1 MYKSK
6 LHRITIIIGLILG
19 LCGITACSKTAPS
32 QPVVQQ
38 GGFVKIAP
46 GAYDSIDTAVV
57 IAKKEEEKTITFYNL
72 KKQRNYTLNYDG
84 ITKLMDKY
92 GSLISVGQLQEGE
105 VVDLQFLKDE
115 KLLVSLMVSP
125 EIWSLNEISRYELN
139 IESGIIKFMN
149 EDYVFDESTVV
160 FSDGKQA
167 DLSAIS
173 NLDKLTIKGKGQ
185 TVYSIT
191 VETGHGYL
199 SLENDDYL
207 VGGWIEVG
215 QKVIQKI
222 EEDMVL
228 EVPEGTHSVYLSH
241 SGIEGVKEVKIKRN
255 EETLLDVGDLKKE
268 ELIKYG
274 TITITVEP
282 EGAAVYIDGNRVD
295 VSKIIRASY
304 GLHQIMAKA
313 DGYDTLTQYIRVNE
327 NGTKA
332 AITLDKE
339 TVRTVSNNSIV
350 SNFNKNS
357 STNTVSAN
365 DTDKTVSSNTTDKTV
380 SANSTESDTNEE
392 GESVSENSVK
402 SKESSSDGSAS
413 TGYKVTI
420 ESPIGVDLYVDE
432 RYVGV
437 TPVSF
442 EKEPGSH
449 EIAIRKP
456 GYVTRIYT
464 IEVDDEKEDISF
476 SFSDLK
482 LMEGME

>member
-19 LCGITACSKTAPS
+19 LCGITACSKPASS

-72 KKQRNYTLNYDG
+72 RKQRNYTLNYDG
-84 ITKLMDKY
+84 ITKFMDKY

-105 VVDLQFLKDE
+105 VVELQFLKDE
-115 KLLVSLMVSP
+115 KLLASLMVSP
-125 EIWSLNEISRYELN
+125 EIWSLDEISKYELN
-139 IESGIIKFMN
+139 MESGIIKFMN
-149 EDYVFDESTVV
+149 EDYVFDENTVV
-160 FSDGKQA
+160 FSDSEQA

-173 NLDKLTIKGKGQ
+173 NLDKLTIKGKGN
-185 TVYSIT
+185 TIYSIT

-274 TITITVEP
+274 TITITVDP
-282 EGAAVYIDGNRVD
+282 EGAAVYVDGNRVD
-295 VSKIIRASY
+295 VSKIIRATY

-313 DGYDTLTQYIRVNE
+313 DGYDTLTKYIRVNE
-327 NGTKA
+327 NGTKV

-339 TVRTVSNNSIV
+339 TVRTVSNNSVV
-350 SNFNKNS
+350 SNFNQNS

-365 DTDKTVSSNTTDKTV
+365 DADKTVSSNTTDKTV
-380 SANSTESDTNEE
+380 SANSTDAES
-392 GESVSENSVK
+392 ESVSENSVK
-402 SKESSSDGSAS
+402 SKESSSDGAAS

-437 TPVSF
+437 TPMSF

-449 EIAIRKP
+449 QIAIRKP

-464 IEVDDEKEDISF
+464 IEVNDEKEDISF

-482 LMEGME
+482 LMEGMQ